1 MLLYLFPFF
10 NKKSAIPVDFPAS
23 CAHVNTVVT
32 SCASPGNMLLGSS
45 WSMEESYPMLYPMV
59 FTPEYIAEAVAALSG
74 TW

>member
-1 MLLYLFPFF
+1 M
-10 NKKSAIPVDFPAS
+10 
-23 CAHVNTVVT
+23 NTVVT